1 MVMDGEDD
9 SDDAESSPDCMFPSY
24 VPSSASCFPGDF
36 DADEV
41 RAEMLIKPDWSKEDV
56 RGHRWLDGSWEA
68 PTRGGG
74 ATQEE
79 GPTFAAR
86 DTEDIH
92 GGGEGE
98 DAATKPGVCGVFSGN
113 WGGRWKCKDQDAHML
128 YDAKSCPAHILTIQE
143 AEEELFLH
151 FKGPP

>member
-9 SDDAESSPDCMFPSY
+9 SGDAESSPDCMFPSY

-36 DADEV
+36 DAAEV

-86 DTEDIH
+86 DTGDIH

-98 DAATKPGVCGVFSGN
+98 DAATKPGVFGVFSGN
-113 WGGRWKCKDQDAHML
+113 CGWSLEM
-128 YDAKSCPAHILTIQE
+128 
-143 AEEELFLH
+143 
-151 FKGPP
+151 

>member
-74 ATQEE
+74 ATQEIQVGGGTQTE
-79 GPTFAAR
+79 GAVEVPTPAAR
-86 DTEDIH
+86 DTEEIH
-92 GGGEGE
+92 GDEE
-98 DAATKPGVCGVFSGN
+98 AMHHATMASTLGVFSGN
-113 WGGRWKCKDQDAHML
+113 LGSSL
-128 YDAKSCPAHILTIQE
+128 E
-143 AEEELFLH
+143 
-151 FKGPP
+151 